1 MHIGAAQNYIVMD
14 TVLLSDL
21 ERFYL
26 IQGIEV
32 GCRMDGRGP
41 SEYRPLEIETNI
53 LSHATGSASIRIGET
68 FIVCC
73 VKMEVGKP
81 SLTRLNEGRIEINVE
96 CYPTATYR
104 CNEKGASELAE
115 RLKTTLQSTY
125 QSEFINLNSLC
136 IQRGRQ
142 CWVIYIDLLILEG
155 AGNLLDASSLVIKAA
170 LLNATQ
176 SNSFLSSVFRND
188 TNTSDTEIQNC
199 NEDMLPLFVT
209 VHKIGNAYI
218 IDATK
223 EEEACSLSRLSLV
236 IYPDGSIG
244 FLEHDGCCSCQLESI
259 VEMSQLATTVGKE
272 LNHAL
277 IRTLE
282 LEKQLRS

>member
-1 MHIGAAQNYIVMD
+1 MD

-26 IQGIEV
+26 VQGVEV

-53 LSHATGSASIRIGET
+53 LSHASGSASIRIGET

-81 SLTRLNEGRIEINVE
+81 SLTNPSEGRIEINVE
-96 CYPTATYR
+96 CYPTATHH
-104 CNEKGASELAE
+104 CNEKAASELAE

-125 QSEFINLNSLC
+125 QSKFIDLSSLC

-176 SNSFLSSVFRND
+176 SNSLLLSVF
-188 TNTSDTEIQNC
+188 QNKVNC
-199 NEDMLPLFVT
+199 LEAEVRRFSGDMLPLFIT
-209 VHKIGNAYI
+209 VHKIGKTYI
-218 IDATK
+218 IDASK
-223 EEEACSLSRLSLV
+223 EEEACSLSRLSLI

-244 FLEHDGCCSCQLESI
+244 SLEQDGCCSCQLESI

-272 LNHAL
+272 LNYAL
-277 IRTLE
+277 VKTLE
-282 LEKQLRS
+282 LEKRLRS

>member
-1 MHIGAAQNYIVMD
+1 MD

-41 SEYRPLEIETNI
+41 SEYRPLEIETDI

-170 LLNATQ
+170 LLNATYVILLLKLEI
-176 SNSFLSSVFRND
+176 FLGNQIPFYHLFFEMIRILP
-188 TNTSDTEIQNC
+188 IQRS
-199 NEDMLPLFVT
+199 
-209 VHKIGNAYI
+209 KIVMKICCRCLLQYI
-218 IDATK
+218 K
-223 EEEACSLSRLSLV
+223 
-236 IYPDGSIG
+236 
-244 FLEHDGCCSCQLESI
+244 
-259 VEMSQLATTVGKE
+259 
-272 LNHAL
+272 
-277 IRTLE
+277 
-282 LEKQLRS
+282 

>member
-1 MHIGAAQNYIVMD
+1 MD
-14 TVLLSDL
+14 TILLSDL

-26 IQGIEV
+26 VQGVEV
-32 GCRMDGRGP
+32 GCRMDGREP

-81 SLTRLNEGRIEINVE
+81 SLTNIGEGRIEINVE
-96 CYPTATYR
+96 CYPTATHR
-104 CNEKGASELAE
+104 CNEKAASELEE

-125 QSEFINLNSLC
+125 QSKFIDLSPLC

-155 AGNLLDASSLVIKAA
+155 AGNLLDASSLVVKAA

-176 SNSFLSSVFRND
+176 SNSLLLSVF
-188 TNTSDTEIQNC
+188 QN
-199 NEDMLPLFVT
+199 NSKSLEAEVHQFRGDMLPLFVT
-209 VHKIGNAYI
+209 IHKIGKTYI
-218 IDATK
+218 IDASK

-244 FLEHDGCCSCQLESI
+244 SLEQDGCCSCQLESI
-259 VEMSQLATTVGKE
+259 VEMSQLATSVGKK

-277 IRTLE
+277 VKTLE

>member
-1 MHIGAAQNYIVMD
+1 MD

-26 IQGIEV
+26 VQGVEV

-81 SLTRLNEGRIEINVE
+81 SLTNTSEGRIEINVE
-96 CYPTATYR
+96 CYPTATHR
-104 CNEKGASELAE
+104 CNEKAASELEE
-115 RLKTTLQSTY
+115 RLKTTLQSAY
-125 QSEFINLNSLC
+125 QLKFIDLSPLC

-155 AGNLLDASSLVIKAA
+155 AGNLLDASSLVVKAA

-176 SNSFLSSVFRND
+176 SNSLLLSVF
-188 TNTSDTEIQNC
+188 QN
-199 NEDMLPLFVT
+199 NSESLEAGVQQFHGDMLPLFIT
-209 VHKIGNAYI
+209 VHKIGKAYL
-218 IDATK
+218 IDASK

-244 FLEHDGCCSCQLESI
+244 SLEQDGCCSCQLESI
-259 VEMSQLATTVGKE
+259 VEMSQLASIVGKK

-277 IRTLE
+277 VKTLE
-282 LEKQLRS
+282 LERQLRS

>member
-1 MHIGAAQNYIVMD
+1 MD

-41 SEYRPLEIETNI
+41 SEYRPLEIETDI

-81 SLTRLNEGRIEINVE
+81 SLTRLNEGRIEINVD
-96 CYPTATYR
+96 YPTATYR

>member
-1 MHIGAAQNYIVMD
+1 
-14 TVLLSDL
+14 
-21 ERFYL
+21 
-26 IQGIEV
+26 
-32 GCRMDGRGP
+32 MDGRGP

-53 LSHATGSASIRIGET
+53 LSHASGSASIRIGET

-81 SLTRLNEGRIEINVE
+81 SLTSLNEGRVEINVE
-96 CYPTATYR
+96 CYPTATHR

-115 RLKTTLQSTY
+115 RLKTTLQSVY
-125 QSEFINLNSLC
+125 KSELLDLTSLC

-142 CWVIYIDLLILEG
+142 CWIVYIDLLILEG

-176 SNSFLSSVFRND
+176 SNSSLSSIFQDKKRVSSEVLTQEFYED
-188 TNTSDTEIQNC
+188 T
-199 NEDMLPLFVT
+199 LPLFVT
-209 VHKIGNAYI
+209 VHKIGNAYV

-223 EEEACSLSRLSLV
+223 QEEACSLSRLSLA
-236 IYPDGSIG
+236 IYPNGSIG
-244 FLEHDGCCSCQLESI
+244 SLENDGCCSCQLETI
-259 VEMSQLATTVGKE
+259 VEMSELATAVGKE

-277 IRTLE
+277 RKTLE

>member
-1 MHIGAAQNYIVMD
+1 MD

-26 IQGIEV
+26 VQGVEV

-81 SLTRLNEGRIEINVE
+81 SLTNTSEGRIEINVE
-96 CYPTATYR
+96 CYPTATHR
-104 CNEKGASELAE
+104 CNEKAASELEE
-115 RLKTTLQSTY
+115 RLKATLQSAY
-125 QSEFINLNSLC
+125 QLKSIDLSPLC

-155 AGNLLDASSLVIKAA
+155 AGNLLDASSLVVKAA

-176 SNSFLSSVFRND
+176 SNSLLLSVFEN
-188 TNTSDTEIQNC
+188 SKSLEAGVKQFHG
-199 NEDMLPLFVT
+199 DMLPLFIT
-209 VHKIGNAYI
+209 VHKIGKAYL
-218 IDATK
+218 IDASK

-244 FLEHDGCCSCQLESI
+244 SLEQDGCCSCQLEST
-259 VEMSQLATTVGKE
+259 VEMSQLASIVGKK

-277 IRTLE
+277 VKTLE

>member
-1 MHIGAAQNYIVMD
+1 
-14 TVLLSDL
+14 
-21 ERFYL
+21 
-26 IQGIEV
+26 
-32 GCRMDGRGP
+32 MDGREP

-81 SLTRLNEGRIEINVE
+81 SLTNTGEGRIEINVE
-96 CYPTATYR
+96 CYPTATHR
-104 CNEKGASELAE
+104 CSEKAASELEE
-115 RLKTTLQSTY
+115 RLKTTLQSIY
-125 QSEFINLNSLC
+125 HSKFIDLSPLC

-142 CWVIYIDLLILEG
+142 CWILEG
-155 AGNLLDASSLVIKAA
+155 AGNLLDASSLVVKAA

-176 SNSFLSSVFRND
+176 SNSLLLSVF
-188 TNTSDTEIQNC
+188 QN
-199 NEDMLPLFVT
+199 NPKSVEAEVHQFRGDMLPLFVT
-209 VHKIGNAYI
+209 IHKIGKTYI
-218 IDATK
+218 IDASK

-244 FLEHDGCCSCQLESI
+244 SLEQDGCCSCQLESI
-259 VEMSQLATTVGKE
+259 VEMSQLATSVGKK

-277 IRTLE
+277 VKTLE

>member
-1 MHIGAAQNYIVMD
+1 MD

-26 IQGIEV
+26 VQGVEV

-53 LSHATGSASIRIGET
+53 LSHASGSASIRIGET

-81 SLTRLNEGRIEINVE
+81 SLTSLNEGRVEINVE
-96 CYPTATYR
+96 CYPTATHR

-115 RLKTTLQSTY
+115 RLKTTLQSVY
-125 QSEFINLNSLC
+125 KSELLDLTSLC

-142 CWVIYIDLLILEG
+142 CWIVYIDLLILEG

-176 SNSFLSSVFRND
+176 ND
-188 TNTSDTEIQNC
+188 FSGCLC
-199 NEDMLPLFVT
+199 NESHYRALNQYSCFVNADYST
-209 VHKIGNAYI
+209 EKKCMFGRMICNWVSRQNGNSLHAYEVQ
-218 IDATK
+218 K
-223 EEEACSLSRLSLV
+223 
-236 IYPDGSIG
+236 
-244 FLEHDGCCSCQLESI
+244 
-259 VEMSQLATTVGKE
+259 
-272 LNHAL
+272 
-277 IRTLE
+277 
-282 LEKQLRS
+282 